1 MDSSSSSSSNPA
13 LPQPPPLL
21 LPPPEPAPPLPLPE
35 ATVAGGVRGLLR
47 SGEALIRAVF
57 RGNSGHPRPHL
68 QHQQH
73 HLHHHQ
79 PQQQH
84 HRPGDIMKRLQRETF
99 SDVMKFKEKHDQ
111 IEHILSL
118 YKSGKGF
125 EFLDLP
131 IQVKIALDAVGALF
145 LVDGNEFEQAK
156 ATLNKAGKRTGLSS
170 RFVFESKTRGKD
182 TVAAELS
189 TRLGGAGA
197 HLGEETGR
205 PVELTSLQY
214 NARINKWLSMIL
226 VPFGAQC
233 NNFLHS
239 SSMIQNLRSQ
249 ACFDGPPSFLE
260 HHNCAAGLRIE
271 GSKFTASFAELIFGS
286 GGLDSGGGGTNRMTT
301 FGQVSCKPNND
312 VKLSLSGLWQVRS
325 LSSRFNNLG
334 ILAIP
339 LGSLKAGAA
348 AAEEHTELSVMV
360 DASQSIA
367 LMVDCELYETLKTEG
382 WFQLERP
389 DHGPVHWGFSLSDIP
404 ENELGWGVR
413 VGGTAE
419 GKKTHHLQHLDL
431 EGYLNFNLGKG
442 ARLQP
447 GLVYAK
453 MGEKMTP
460 ALFLRSSWFM

>member
-1 MDSSSSSSSNPA
+1 
-13 LPQPPPLL
+13 
-21 LPPPEPAPPLPLPE
+21 
-35 ATVAGGVRGLLR
+35 
-47 SGEALIRAVF
+47 
-57 RGNSGHPRPHL
+57 
-68 QHQQH
+68 
-73 HLHHHQ
+73 
-79 PQQQH
+79 
-84 HRPGDIMKRLQRETF
+84 MKRLQRETF
-99 SDVMKFKEKHDQ
+99 SDVMKFKERHDQ
-111 IEHILSL
+111 LDHFLSQ

-125 EFLDLP
+125 EFLHLP

-156 ATLNKAGKRTGLSS
+156 ATLDTAGKRTGLSS
-170 RFVFESKTRGKD
+170 RFIFESKTRGKD
-182 TVAAELS
+182 TIAAELS
-189 TRLGGAGA
+189 TRLGAGGV
-197 HLGEETGR
+197 HLGEATGR
-205 PVELTSLQY
+205 PVELTRLQY

-239 SSMIQNLRSQ
+239 SSIQNLRTQ
-249 ACFDGPPSFLE
+249 ASFDGPPSFLE
-260 HHNCAAGLRIE
+260 HHHCAAGLRIK

-301 FGQVSCKPNND
+301 FGQVSWKPADD
-312 VKLSLSGLWQVRS
+312 VKLSFSGLWQVRS
-325 LSSRFNNLG
+325 LSPRFNNLG

-339 LGSLKAGAA
+339 LGSMKQENPTATAT
-348 AAEEHTELSVMV
+348 EEQTELSVKFQRHAGGTATSHTV
-360 DASQSIA
+360 ESTVAVHGASPAAHLGRSIA
-367 LMVDCELYETLKTEG
+367 LMLDCELYETLKTEG
-382 WFQLERP
+382 WFQVESP
-389 DHGPVHWGFSLSDIP
+389 KHGPVRWGFSLSDIP

-419 GKKTHHLQHLDL
+419 GKTYHLQHLDL